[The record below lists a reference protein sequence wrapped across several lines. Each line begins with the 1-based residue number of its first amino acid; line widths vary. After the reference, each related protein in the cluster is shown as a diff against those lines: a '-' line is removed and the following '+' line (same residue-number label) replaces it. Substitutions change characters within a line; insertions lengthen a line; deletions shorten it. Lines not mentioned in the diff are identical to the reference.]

1 MVHYEL
7 EYPKQP
13 YSTVKRYDSRG
24 KDLNSLS
31 LITTTLSHHETMLS
45 PPPSSY

>member
-1 MVHYEL
+1 MVHYDL

-24 KDLNSLS
+24 KTFN
-31 LITTTLSHHETMLS
+31 ITTLTF
-45 PPPSSY
+45 P